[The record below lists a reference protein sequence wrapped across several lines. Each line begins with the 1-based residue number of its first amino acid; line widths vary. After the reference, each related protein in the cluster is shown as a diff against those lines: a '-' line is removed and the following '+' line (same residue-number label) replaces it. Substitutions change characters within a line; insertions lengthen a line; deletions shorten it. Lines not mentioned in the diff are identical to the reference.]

1 LNSKEKIEKFV
12 NYLSDLKHL

>member
-1 LNSKEKIEKFV
+1 LNNEEKIEEFV

>member
-1 LNSKEKIEKFV
+1 LNNKEKIEEFV